1 MAPPWI
7 AEKASAR
14 RQNSA
19 KPGAWRAESALS
31 AGQAVARVRCF
42 GVVGPKRRTVRC
54 DSSHHS
60 FLSWERNR
68 GFLYRAGCL
77 PTSSQKTHFD
87 GFRYSSGQPV
97 EDDDRLCEGFDDG
110 AKSRLAA

>member
-31 AGQAVARVRCF
+31 AGQVVACVGHIDRRAQSRARCF
-42 GVVGPKRRTVRC
+42 GVVGPT
-54 DSSHHS
+54 
-60 FLSWERNR
+60 
-68 GFLYRAGCL
+68 RAKG
-77 PTSSQKTHFD
+77 
-87 GFRYSSGQPV
+87 
-97 EDDDRLCEGFDDG
+97 DRLTYAIRIIGDSAGDSGRWIATGGGGPSGGG
-110 AKSRLAA
+110 ALTLAGPSPGTLLHRSNIAR